1 MILVIAGI
9 GALLLA
15 AGIFVYIKWGRKLYS
30 SDKEVIYYSF
40 NIVGCLILIIS
51 LFVALVMG
59 IKCSNARVIDEKIA
73 LYEEENTRIEQVVND
88 AVVQYMQY
96 ETDTYTNLRP
106 TDPTVLVTLY
116 PELKTNELVA
126 KQLDLYVKNNNTIKE
141 LRCEKLDYKVLAWW
155 LFFGQ

>member
-1 MILVIAGI
+1 MIFAIAVI
-9 GALLLA
+9 GALILA
-15 AGIFVYIKWGRKLYS
+15 AGIFVYEKWGRKLYS
-30 SDKEVIYYSF
+30 SDNEVIYYAL
-40 NIVGCLILIIS
+40 NTVGCIIILVSLIAALI
-51 LFVALVMG
+51 MG
-59 IKCSNARVIDEKIA
+59 IDYSNARVIDEKIA

-126 KQLDLYVKNNNTIKE
+126 KQLDLYVENNNTIKE
-141 LRCEKLDYKVLAWW
+141 LRCEKLDYKVLSWW
-155 LFFGQ
+155 LFFGE